1 MKQGLSL
8 DPELTNL
15 ARLAG
20 QLAPGPSLLLQS
32 QDRSEYLTSPSAG
45 HLTSGPQACI
55 ANALQTK
62 SPLLFHF
69 IYLNTVCA
77 QECAYA
83 IYVHAVPEL
92 LLLKWMCSEA
102 LMISIGGTVEG
113 F

>member
-1 MKQGLSL
+1 M
-8 DPELTNL
+8 

-20 QLAPGPSLLLQS
+20 QLAPGLSLLSQS
-32 QDRSEYLTSPSAG
+32 QDRSDYLASPSAG
-45 HLTSGPQACI
+45 HLTSGPQACT
-55 ANALQTK
+55 ANALQAK

-77 QECAYA
+77 QEYAYA

-92 LLLKWMCSEA
+92 LFLKWMCLEA
-102 LMISIGGTVEG
+102 LMVSVGGTEEG